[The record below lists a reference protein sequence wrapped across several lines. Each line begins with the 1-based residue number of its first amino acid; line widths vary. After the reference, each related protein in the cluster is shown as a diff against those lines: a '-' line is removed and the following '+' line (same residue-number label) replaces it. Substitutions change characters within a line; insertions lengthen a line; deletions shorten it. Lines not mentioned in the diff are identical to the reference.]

1 MNEMTFLAAVH
12 ARFNRTWL
20 LRPLLPGAFL
30 VLWMQPGQGA
40 PGGGA
45 AREPLFQT
53 SDRCFAC
60 HNGLSSPSGQDVSIG
75 FDWRATMM
83 ANSSRD
89 PYWQAAVRREIID
102 HPEAQ
107 AEIED
112 ECAACHMPMSRFE
125 SRRAGH
131 EGQVFA
137 HLPFDPDQTADRLAA
152 DGVSCSLCHQISE
165 EKLGEPDSFGG
176 GFTIDKTRPRGER
189 RVYGRFEI
197 EDGQTR
203 IMRTSSG
210 GFTPTQS
217 EHIRRSELCAACHT
231 LFTKTLGPEGK
242 VVGELPEQVPYLE
255 WLHSAYKETKSCQSC
270 HMPAVGADTPITSVL
285 GKPREG
291 VSRHVFVG
299 GNFFM
304 LRVLN
309 RFRNDL
315 AVAALPQELES
326 AAARTVDF
334 LQSEAASV
342 SISSVETRAGL
353 LQAEISVRNL
363 GGHKLPTAY
372 PSRRAWLHVVVRD
385 RNGRAVFESGAVAGD
400 GAILGNDN
408 DADPN
413 SYEPHYALIDSSGQ
427 VQIYESIMVDPNGSP
442 TTGLL
447 SAARY
452 VKDNRLLPR
461 GFDKHTAGKDIAV
474 IGAAAED
481 KDFSG
486 AGDRIRYAV
495 ALGDAQGPFQI
506 DAELWYQPIS
516 YRWAANLRT
525 YDADETRRFSR
536 YYDSLADSSGVI
548 LARASATK

>member
-83 ANSSRD
+83 ANSSRY

-217 EHIRRSELCAACHT
+217 EHIRRSELDRPFEDLDRPRQLARFPEEVRQVVRPSERVGRQQLCVAEAAFRVVQELGSHEQRPHLAVRVAT
-231 LFTKTLGPEGK
+231 LA
-242 VVGELPEQVPYLE
+242 
-255 WLHSAYKETKSCQSC
+255 W
-270 HMPAVGADTPITSVL
+270 
-285 GKPREG
+285 R
-291 VSRHVFVG
+291 
-299 GNFFM
+299 
-304 LRVLN
+304 
-309 RFRNDL
+309 DL
-315 AVAALPQELES
+315 AVARGRHQRPVRLAELLLDGRVQATDVGQRHPLEDS
-326 AAARTVDF
+326 RLAVP
-334 LQSEAASV
+334 LQ
-342 SISSVETRAGL
+342 
-353 LQAEISVRNL
+353 
-363 GGHKLPTAY
+363 
-372 PSRRAWLHVVVRD
+372 RRACRGPRLVHSR
-385 RNGRAVFESGAVAGD
+385 
-400 GAILGNDN
+400 
-408 DADPN
+408 
-413 SYEPHYALIDSSGQ
+413 
-427 VQIYESIMVDPNGSP
+427 
-442 TTGLL
+442 TGEE
-447 SAARY
+447 
-452 VKDNRLLPR
+452 
-461 GFDKHTAGKDIAV
+461 
-474 IGAAAED
+474 AEQD
-481 KDFSG
+481 
-486 AGDRIRYAV
+486 GDRQDV
-495 ALGDAQGPFQI
+495 A
-506 DAELWYQPIS
+506 S
-516 YRWAANLRT
+516 
-525 YDADETRRFSR
+525 
-536 YYDSLADSSGVI
+536 
-548 LARASATK
+548 

>member
-1 MNEMTFLAAVH
+1 MTFLAAVH
-12 ARFNRTWL
+12 LRFNRAWL
-20 LRPLLPGAFL
+20 LGPLLPGAFL
-30 VLWMQPGQGA
+30 VLWMQPGQGEPRA
-40 PGGGA
+40 GA
-45 AREPLFQT
+45 VREPLFQT

-125 SRRAGH
+125 SARAGQ

-165 EKLGEPDSFGG
+165 EKLGAPDSFGG
-176 GFTIDKTRPRGER
+176 EFTIDKTRPRGER

-203 IMRTSSG
+203 IMQTSSG

-217 EHIRRSELCAACHT
+217 EHIRQSELCAACHT
-231 LFTKTLGPEGK
+231 LFTKTRGPEGK
-242 VVGELPEQVPYLE
+242 VVVELPEQVPYLE
-255 WLHSAYKETKSCQSC
+255 WLHSEYKETKSCQSC
-270 HMPAVGADTPITSVL
+270 HMPAVGADTPIASVL

-291 VSRHVFVG
+291 ASRHVFVG

-304 LRVLN
+304 LCLLN

-326 AAARTVDF
+326 SAARTVIF
-334 LQSEAASV
+334 LQSEAAQV
-342 SISSVETRAGL
+342 SIDSVETRAGL
-353 LQAEISVRNL
+353 LRAEISVRNL

-385 RNGRAVFESGAVAGD
+385 RNGRAVFESGAAGGD

-408 DADPN
+408 DADPK
-413 SYEPHYALIDSSGQ
+413 SYEPHYESIDSSGQ
-427 VQIYESIMVDPNGSP
+427 VQIYESVMVDTSGSP

-447 SAARY
+447 SATRY

-461 GFDKHTAGKDIAV
+461 GFDKHTAGEDIAV
-474 IGAAAED
+474 LGAAAED

-525 YDADETRRFSR
+525 YNAAETRRFSR
-536 YYDSLADSSGVI
+536 YYDSLADTSGVI